1 MGKLEE
7 QDFLRRYQYL
17 SVSGRLRRMNSST
30 YYFSDCKTEK
40 NNRTLKKKKK
50 DYNRKKLYKFN
61 K

>member
-1 MGKLEE
+1 MLLFQKKKKKRIKHGKLEE

-40 NNRTLKKKKK
+40 NKEP
-50 DYNRKKLYKFN
+50 
-61 K
+61 